1 MTERKEFKPTPGF
14 FIFGVA
20 GLAGLHYFISTISN
34 PLFEF
39 EGLGGCDDCTRLV
52 VILALSILAVLV
64 SVYSSFNAE
73 SDTISQTLSVKTIVA
88 IGIGTALFFLL
99 ARFASIPVFA
109 NTTLTFQYALLA
121 FFAVLFGPL
130 AGFIIGLA
138 GHVFTDISFGWG
150 LWWSWII
157 VSGVIG
163 AAFGFIMKG
172 VRVDEGEFENNKA
185 ITRFVVLST
194 LVHLVAWG
202 AIAPVLD
209 ILIYAQPANRVFTQ
223 GLIAFVGNA
232 ITTAIVGTLL
242 ILAYSKSKPKAG
254 SLKKD

>member
-1 MTERKEFKPTPGF
+1 MLR
-14 FIFGVA
+14 
-20 GLAGLHYFISTISN
+20 
-34 PLFEF
+34 
-39 EGLGGCDDCTRLV
+39 
-52 VILALSILAVLV
+52 
-64 SVYSSFNAE
+64 
-73 SDTISQTLSVKTIVA
+73 QTLSVKTIVA

-121 FFAVLFGPL
+121 FFSVLFGPI

-138 GHVFTDISFGWG
+138 GHIFTDISFGWG

-163 AAFGFIMKG
+163 CAFGFIMHG
-172 VRVDEGEFENNKA
+172 VDVEEGEFESKKA
-185 ITRFVVLST
+185 IIRFVVLST

-202 AIAPVLD
+202 VVAPVLD

-232 ITTAIVGTLL
+232 VTTAIVGTIL
-242 ILAYSKSKPKAG
+242 ILAYSKAKPKTG
-254 SLKKD
+254 SLTHDSQDSNSQD